1 MSWGLP
7 PLCKQTST
15 KTKFRVSKLRS
26 TSLQIQNFE
35 FLSFKFRVSKLK
47 ILRRLANLKLRVF
60 KLKFSSKKTDHET
73 AIYLFV

>member
-7 PLCKQTST
+7 PLCKQTSR

-47 ILRRLANLKLRVF
+47 ILPRFANLKLRVF
-60 KLKFSSKKTDHET
+60 LKTQISLK
-73 AIYLFV
+73 